1 MIDLKDLAYV
11 RSGTED
17 LATQVRFAR
26 DIVGLEV
33 VAIENGTAYLRAD
46 ERHHCVAFVEGA
58 QGALSHGFTLAD
70 PEALEAAESELEAAG
85 IKVTRGDDAEARQRR
100 VRHFI
105 SFDDP
110 GGNTIDLA
118 VGQIKLE
125 SRPVR
130 FGRAAGITEFGHIGV
145 EAPDVAEM
153 QRFWSRHF
161 NMKVSDWIGD
171 AACLMRFDPVHHKFA
186 VFRDDTGLAHINFQV
201 ASIDDIMRSW
211 HFLEDNGVEIEMG
224 PGRHPQ
230 STAVFLYFKGPEGIT
245 WEYSSGVRLIP
256 DDMEWQPR
264 YFDPS
269 EPDFID
275 MWRGK
280 TQTPNVQV

>member
-1 MIDLKDLAYV
+1 VIELKDLAYV
-11 RSGTED
+11 RSGTAD
-17 LATQVRFAR
+17 LETQVRFAR

-33 VAIENGTAYLRAD
+33 VAVEDGTAYLRAD
-46 ERHHCVAFVEGA
+46 DRHHCVAFVEGP
-58 QGALSHGFTLAD
+58 QGALSHGFALAD
-70 PEALEAAESELEAAG
+70 TAALDAAEAELEAAG
-85 IKVTRGDDAEARQRR
+85 VTVTRGSAAEARQRR
-100 VRHFI
+100 VRQFI

-110 GGNTIDLA
+110 GGNTIDLV

-125 SRPVR
+125 SRPVA

-145 EAPDVAEM
+145 EAPDVAGM
-153 QRFWSRHF
+153 QQFWCRHF
-161 NMKVSDWIGD
+161 SMKVSDWIGET
-171 AACLMRFDPVHHKFA
+171 ACLMRFDPVHHKFA

-201 ASIDDIMRSW
+201 GSIDDIMRSW
-211 HFLEDNGVEIEMG
+211 HFLEDNDVEIEMG

-245 WEYSSGVRLIP
+245 WEYSWNVRLIP
-256 DDMEWQPR
+256 DDMDWQPR

-280 TQTPNVQV
+280 TRACR

>member
-1 MIDLKDLAYV
+1 
-11 RSGTED
+11 
-17 LATQVRFAR
+17 
-26 DIVGLEV
+26 
-33 VAIENGTAYLRAD
+33 
-46 ERHHCVAFVEGA
+46 
-58 QGALSHGFTLAD
+58 
-70 PEALEAAESELEAAG
+70 
-85 IKVTRGDDAEARQRR
+85 
-100 VRHFI
+100 
-105 SFDDP
+105 
-110 GGNTIDLA
+110 
-118 VGQIKLE
+118 
-125 SRPVR
+125 
-130 FGRAAGITEFGHIGV
+130 
-145 EAPDVAEM
+145 
-153 QRFWSRHF
+153 
-161 NMKVSDWIGD
+161 MKVSDWIGD
-171 AACLMRFDPVHHKFA
+171 TACLMRFDPVHHKFA

-256 DDMEWQPR
+256 DDMDWQPR

>member
-1 MIDLKDLAYV
+1 MITLKDLGYI
-11 RSGTED
+11 RSGTVD
-17 LATQVRFAR
+17 LAAQLRFAQ
-26 DIVGLEV
+26 DIVGLEL
-33 VAIENGTAYLRAD
+33 VAVEDHTAYLRAD
-46 ERHHCVAFVEGA
+46 DRHHCVAFVEGET
-58 QGALSHGFTLAD
+58 GALAHGFVLAD
-70 PEALEAAESELEAAG
+70 TDALDAAESELEAVG
-85 IKVTRGDDAEARQRR
+85 VKVARGTDAEAHQRR

-118 VGQIKLE
+118 VGQTRLE
-125 SRPVR
+125 SRPVH
-130 FGRAAGITEFGHIGV
+130 FGRQAGITEFGHLGV

-153 QRFWSRHF
+153 QQFWCRHF
-161 NMKVSDWIGD
+161 NMKVSDWIGET
-171 AACLMRFDPVHHKFA
+171 ACLLRFDPVHHKFA

-201 ASIDDIMRSW
+201 ASLDDIMRSW
-211 HFLEDNGVEIEMG
+211 HFLEDNNVEIEIG

-245 WEYSSGVRLIP
+245 WEYSYGVRLIP
-256 DDMEWQPR
+256 DDVDWQPR

-280 TQTPNVQV
+280 TRGL

>member
-1 MIDLKDLAYV
+1 MITLKDLAYV
-11 RSGTED
+11 RSGTAD

-26 DIVGLEV
+26 DVVGLEV
-33 VAIENGTAYLRAD
+33 VAIEDGTAYLRAD
-46 ERHHCVAFVEGA
+46 DRHHCVAFVEGE
-58 QGALSHGFTLAD
+58 QGPLSHGFVLAD
-70 PEALEAAESELEAAG
+70 TEALDAAETELDAAG
-85 IKVTRGDDAEARQRR
+85 LKVTRGTDAEARQRR
-100 VRHFI
+100 VRHFLT
-105 SFDDP
+105 FDDP

-153 QRFWSRHF
+153 HRFWTRHF
-161 NMKVSDWIGD
+161 NMKVSDWIGQT
-171 AACLMRFDPVHHKFA
+171 ACLMRFDPVHHKFA
-186 VFRDDTGLAHINFQV
+186 VFHEDTGLAHINFRV

-211 HFLEDNGVEIEMG
+211 HFLQDNDVEIEMG

-230 STAVFLYFKGPEGIT
+230 STAIFLYFKGPEGIT

-256 DDMEWQPR
+256 DDMDWQPR

-275 MWRGK
+275 MWRGR
-280 TQTPNVQV
+280 TTTAQL

>member
-1 MIDLKDLAYV
+1 MIELKDLTYV

-26 DIVGLEV
+26 DVVGLEV
-33 VAIENGTAYLRAD
+33 VAVENGTAYLRAD
-46 ERHHCVAFVEGA
+46 DRHHCVAFVEGA
-58 QGALSHGFTLAD
+58 TGPLSHGFTLAD
-70 PEALEAAESELEAAG
+70 TDALDAAEAELEKAG
-85 IKVTRGDDAEARQRR
+85 LKVTRGSAEEARQRR

-118 VGQIKLE
+118 VGQIRLLN
-125 SRPVR
+125 RPVR

-145 EAPDVAEM
+145 EARDVGEM
-153 QRFWSRHF
+153 QQFWCRHF
-161 NMKVSDWIGD
+161 NMKVSDWIGET
-171 AACLMRFDPVHHKFA
+171 ACLMRFDPVHHKFA

-201 ASIDDIMRSW
+201 ASIDDIMRNW
-211 HFLEDNGVEIEMG
+211 HFLEDTGVEIEMG

-245 WEYSSGVRLIP
+245 WEYSSGVQLIP
-256 DDMEWQPR
+256 DDMDWQPR

-280 TQTPNVQV
+280 TQTPTVQL

>member
-1 MIDLKDLAYV
+1 MIELKDLAYV

-33 VAIENGTAYLRAD
+33 VAIEDGTAYLRAD

-70 PEALEAAESELEAAG
+70 PGALEAAESELEAAG
-85 IKVTRGDDAEARQRR
+85 IKVSRGDDAEARQRR

-145 EAPDVAEM
+145 EAPDVMEM

-171 AACLMRFDPVHHKFA
+171 TACLMRFDPVHHKFA

-256 DDMEWQPR
+256 DDMDWQPR
-264 YFDPS
+264 YFDPA

>member
-1 MIDLKDLAYV
+1 MITLKDLAYV
-11 RSGTED
+11 RSGTAD

-26 DIVGLEV
+26 DVVGLEV
-33 VAIENGTAYLRAD
+33 VAIEDGTAYLRAD
-46 ERHHCVAFVEGA
+46 DRHHCVAFVEGE
-58 QGALSHGFTLAD
+58 QGPLSHGFVLAD
-70 PEALEAAESELEAAG
+70 TEALDAAETELDAAG
-85 IKVTRGDDAEARQRR
+85 LKVTRGTDAEARQRR
-100 VRHFI
+100 VRHFLT
-105 SFDDP
+105 FDDP

-153 QRFWSRHF
+153 HRFWTRHF
-161 NMKVSDWIGD
+161 NMKVSDWIGQT
-171 AACLMRFDPVHHKFA
+171 ACLMRFDPVHHKFA
-186 VFRDDTGLAHINFQV
+186 VFHEDTGLAHINFQV

-211 HFLEDNGVEIEMG
+211 HFLQDNGVEIEMG

-230 STAVFLYFKGPEGIT
+230 STAIFLYFKGPEGIT

-256 DDMEWQPR
+256 DDMDWQPR

-280 TQTPNVQV
+280 TTTGQF

>member
-1 MIDLKDLAYV
+1 MITLKDLAYV
-11 RSGTED
+11 RSGTAD

-26 DIVGLEV
+26 DVVGLEV
-33 VAIENGTAYLRAD
+33 VAIEDGTAYLRAD
-46 ERHHCVAFVEGA
+46 DRHHCVAFVEGE
-58 QGALSHGFTLAD
+58 QGPLSHGFVLAD
-70 PEALEAAESELEAAG
+70 TEALDAAETELDAAG
-85 IKVTRGDDAEARQRR
+85 LKVTRGTDAEARQRR
-100 VRHFI
+100 VRHFLT
-105 SFDDP
+105 FDDP

-153 QRFWSRHF
+153 HRFWTRHF
-161 NMKVSDWIGD
+161 NMKVSDWIGQT
-171 AACLMRFDPVHHKFA
+171 ACLMRFDPVHHKFA
-186 VFRDDTGLAHINFQV
+186 VFHEDTGLAHINFQV

-211 HFLEDNGVEIEMG
+211 HFLQDNGVEIEMG

-230 STAVFLYFKGPEGIT
+230 STAIFLYFKGPEGIT

-256 DDMEWQPR
+256 DDMDWQPR

-275 MWRGK
+275 MWRGR
-280 TQTPNVQV
+280 TTTAQL